1 MEDVVYTAIAGDKE
15 ISDGVEVI
23 LTPGHSWG
31 MQGVLIHGETNR
43 IFLPSDTL
51 PLYKNLEA
59 DPFEISNIY
68 VDLQI
73 YRQSLSKIA
82 NLSALILPSHD
93 FAVLKK
99 AVYS

>member
-1 MEDVVYTAIAGDKE
+1 
-15 ISDGVEVI
+15 
-23 LTPGHSWG
+23 
-31 MQGVLIHGETNR
+31 
-43 IFLPSDTL
+43 L

-68 VDLQI
+68 GDVQI
-73 YRQSLSKIA
+73 YRESMKKIA

-99 AVYS
+99 VVYS